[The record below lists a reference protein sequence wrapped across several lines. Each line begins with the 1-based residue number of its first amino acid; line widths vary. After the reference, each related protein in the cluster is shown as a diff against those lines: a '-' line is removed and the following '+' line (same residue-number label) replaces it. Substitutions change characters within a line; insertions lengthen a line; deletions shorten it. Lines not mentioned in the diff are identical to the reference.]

1 MPPDGRRREAL
12 LVFARTPVA
21 GEVKTRLSPA
31 ISLDDAARL
40 YEAFLRDALHAYA
53 SLEADLF
60 LFLSGPTERLPRG
73 IVPANVEVAP
83 QRGRS
88 LGKRM
93 RNAFASTF
101 AKGYERVVL
110 IGSDHPTLPSAFVGE
125 AFRRLEE
132 PFSLVLGPAE
142 DGGYYLVGMNE
153 LYPELFEGVRYSRST
168 VWAETLERCA
178 AVDAALTILPA
189 WFDVD
194 TPESLARLA
203 TELSDDTGISAP
215 CTRAVLAELKDRPG

>member
-12 LVFARTPVA
+12 LVFARAPVA
-21 GEVKTRLSPA
+21 GAVKTRLSPA
-31 ISLDDAARL
+31 LSPGEAARL
-40 YEAFLRDALHAYA
+40 YEAFLRDALRAYA
-53 SLEADLF
+53 SLEADLV
-60 LFLSGPTERLPRG
+60 LFLSGPPERLPGG
-73 IVPANVEVAP
+73 IVPGNVEIAP

-93 RNAFASTF
+93 RNAFARTF

-110 IGSDHPTLPSAFVGE
+110 IGSDHPTLPTAFVGE
-125 AFRRLEE
+125 AFCRLEE

-142 DGGYYLVGMNE
+142 DGGYYLIGMNE
-153 LYPELFEGVRYSRST
+153 LYPELFEGVQYSRAT

-178 AVDAALTILPA
+178 AVDAALTILPE
-189 WFDVD
+189 WYDVD

-203 TELSDDTGISAP
+203 TDLSDDTGISAP
-215 CTRAVLAELKDRPG
+215 FTRAVLAELKDRPG